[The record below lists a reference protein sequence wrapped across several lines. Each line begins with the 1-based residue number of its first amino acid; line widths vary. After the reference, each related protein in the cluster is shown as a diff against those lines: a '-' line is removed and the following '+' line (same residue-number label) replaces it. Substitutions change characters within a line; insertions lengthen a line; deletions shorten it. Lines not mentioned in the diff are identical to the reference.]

1 MQRKPLTTENALIR
15 LESLCARSERC
26 TFELET
32 KLRTWG
38 ITGSEAEKIIDSLI
52 DNRFVDNSRFA
63 RAFANDKVMFA
74 GHGRLK
80 IRMALIS
87 KRIERS
93 IIDEALN
100 EIDEEAYREKLRD
113 ILTAKARQITDVD
126 TFEGRT
132 KLFRFGASRGFEP
145 ALVSEM
151 VKAMFRKR

>member
-1 MQRKPLTTENALIR
+1 MTSKIDALY
-15 LESLCARSERC
+15 SQ
-26 TFELET
+26 
-32 KLRTWG
+32 
-38 ITGSEAEKIIDSLI
+38 
-52 DNRFVDNSRFA
+52 
-63 RAFANDKVMFA
+63 
-74 GHGRLK
+74 
-80 IRMALIS
+80 
-87 KRIERS
+87 
-93 IIDEALN
+93 IDEALN